1 MTYRVFD
8 KKKKKWVKDDFF
20 LTPDGDLL
28 QSEKSL
34 FGNKMTFVSKGRYIY
49 QASIGLLDKNNRLI
63 YVGDIIKAKVDE
75 DKEAIGVVTY
85 ASELSGYVIVC
96 DDTDE
101 YFRLGES
108 VSKLIEVVGNVFE
121 EPKEVKKDGQQPLQD

>member
-1 MTYRVFD
+1 MQYRVFD

-34 FGNKMTFVSKGRYIY
+34 FGNKITFVSKDRYVY
-49 QASIGLLDKNNRLI
+49 QASIGLLDKNDRMV
-63 YVGDIIKAKVDE
+63 YVSDYVKAKVDE
-75 DKEAIGVVTY
+75 DKEIVGLVTY
-85 ASELSGYVIVC
+85 ASELSGYVILC
-96 DDTDE
+96 FDTDE
-101 YFRLGES
+101 YFELGES

-121 EPKEVKKDGQQPLQD
+121 EPKEVKKDGQQPL